1 MNDSILAKETNLLY
15 YKRYKNKATATDY
28 LKWANSLAEADVDSI
43 TLYKILS
50 MNCNESLFSFEEY
63 FNKFVL
69 EIEMSIP
76 IYEECARKYL
86 YYLCLEILSDS
97 RNAYDIVMDI
107 FNLVSELDYPDDLI
121 TWVNISEDIDRIIY
135 DDSYHKPN
143 ELVVRQQIILEAN
156 KYIARVD
163 AIVG

>member
-1 MNDSILAKETNLLY
+1 MTDILTKETNLLY

-76 IYEECARKYL
+76 IYEECARTYL
-86 YYLCLEILSDS
+86 YYLCQEILSDS
-97 RNAYDIVMDI
+97 RNAYI
-107 FNLVSELDYPDDLI
+107 NLVSELDYPEDLI

-135 DDSYHKPN
+135 DDQYHKPN
-143 ELVVRQQIILEAN
+143 KVEVRQQIILEA
-156 KYIARVD
+156 KKHLAKVD